1 MIWTKIQIPDLNT
14 TLAAQVI
21 EEFDMDNRIK
31 MSEVTE
37 EELMEKIQRIIKK
50 TGVKEDS
57 LSNESKLLVNEARKR
72 MNPIYERNRACLSM

>member
-1 MIWTKIQIPDLNT
+1 MSDMNITQGQL
-14 TLAAQVI
+14 VI
-21 EEFDMDNRIK
+21 EEFNMDNRIK

-72 MNPIYERNRACLSM
+72 MNPIYERNRALKNL